1 MTAPRAELRI
11 SQSTAA
17 RALDRFERAEP
28 ADVDL
33 SLQEIEQ
40 DEATR
45 VPANLRKQ
53 RRMARARRVRA
64 QRRFQRMTARQV
76 VAARLDT
83 PAPSRGAVRRAERL
97 ARETQVAA

>member
-1 MTAPRAELRI
+1 MTAPKGELRI
-11 SQSTAA
+11 SQSTAR
-17 RALDRFERAEP
+17 RALDRFERGEE
-28 ADVDL
+28 ADADL

-45 VPANLRKQ
+45 APASLRKQ

-64 QRRFQRMTARQV
+64 QRRFNRMTARQA
-76 VAARLDT
+76 VAARLAT

-97 ARETQVAA
+97 QREQVAA